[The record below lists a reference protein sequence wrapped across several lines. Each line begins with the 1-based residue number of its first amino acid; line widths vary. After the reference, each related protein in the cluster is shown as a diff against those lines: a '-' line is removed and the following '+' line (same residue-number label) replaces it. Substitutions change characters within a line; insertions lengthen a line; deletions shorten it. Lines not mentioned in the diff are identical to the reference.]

1 MGIYARDVEMKPI
14 TNPPAGGLSKR
25 PPDQIDVHVG
35 NRVRVRRMMIGLSQ
49 ERLGEKLGLTFQQ
62 VQKYEKGANRISAS
76 RLFRI
81 AEVLNVPVAFFFDG
95 VPGGREGGEAAGFQ
109 EDSPTPYML
118 DFIGTPEGLQLN
130 RAFTRIADPAVR
142 RHILNLVKSLAG
154 PDDGPADRTEAGPA
168 PES

>member
-1 MGIYARDVEMKPI
+1 MKPLASV
-14 TNPPAGGLSKR
+14 PADGSAKR

-35 NRVRVRRMMIGLSQ
+35 SRVRLLRMTIGLSQ

-62 VQKYEKGANRISAS
+62 IQKYEKGANRISAS

-81 AEVLNVPVAFFFDG
+81 AEVLDVPVASFFDG
-95 VPGGREGGEAAGFQ
+95 LPGRRGEGQAAGFE
-109 EDSPTPYML
+109 EDSPAPYML
-118 DFIGTPEGLQLN
+118 DFVGTPEGLQLN

-142 RHILNLVKSLAG
+142 RRIVELVKSLAE
-154 PDDGPADRTEAGPA
+154 PDENPTDRTEPDAP

>member
-1 MGIYARDVEMKPI
+1 MDVEMKPI
-14 TNPPAGGLSKR
+14 GNPPAGGPSRR

-35 NRVRVRRMMIGLSQ
+35 HRVRLRRMMIGLSQ

-62 VQKYEKGANRISAS
+62 IQKYEKGANRISAS

-81 AEVLNVPVAFFFDG
+81 AEVLDVPVAFFFEG
-95 VPGGREGGEAAGFQ
+95 LPGRHGEDETTGFA
-109 EDSPTPYML
+109 EDNPAPYML

-142 RHILNLVKSLAG
+142 RRIVDLVKSLVG
-154 PDDGPADRTEAGPA
+154 PDDSPGDGAEADST